1 MNSSLV
7 ALIQIITIFPFYKK
21 GAIKK
26 QVEKEFSFQ
35 APPVPFEYDPDSNCD
50 TSTFGI
56 VTGSQ
61 ALTKNQRKKNKKL
74 IKKKNAALM
83 SQIENGTTET
93 ANTTNQKLH
102 NLTGNAEEASAAAQA
117 RLSRLEALLG
127 LHARRK
133 DEPAIPLNNQHPI
146 PLPPPPPSTP
156 PPPPPLES
164 ALNLNQKASATAT
177 ATLVSSKTNN
187 KKKKKNNNKSETLA
201 AQPATTNRKTT
212 STIAPLIETLKP
224 KSNIQEKPSPP
235 PPPPPPE

>member
-156 PPPPPLES
+156 PPPPLES

-177 ATLVSSKTNN
+177 ATLVSSNSNETTATTVPN
-187 KKKKKNNNKSETLA
+187 KITSNATKPVASVKGMKILLNKMFLIWLSLLNKSIELSKTL
-201 AQPATTNRKTT
+201 
-212 STIAPLIETLKP
+212 I
-224 KSNIQEKPSPP
+224 
-235 PPPPPPE
+235 